1 MRGASCV
8 PLPRNILNEEGLVR
22 IGVDIREL
30 VANKRTG
37 IGSYL
42 TGFLQ
47 YALRTHPGHTYILYG
62 NQNVDFSLDHE
73 NVILRRL
80 RESVTLW
87 WDQVLLVQW
96 LRKDRVDCFFSPYY
110 KAPILGVC
118 PHVITIHDLLFM
130 MIPEYRELRHRLY
143 NLIFRRWAGLIASRA
158 NRVLTDSECSRRD
171 IIRELKV
178 EEDKVRAVPLSVR
191 EGIGPVKDQLAL
203 NRVKEKYHLRDSY
216 MLSVGNL
223 KPHKNIPM
231 LLEMY
236 ARLPK
241 ALQNKYQ
248 LVLAGGDAGGSLP
261 LQQEIAEKGLKE
273 NIVMIGGIPEQDLP
287 SLYSG
292 AYLFLFPSLYEGF
305 GLPALEAMTCGTPV
319 VASRTSSI
327 PEVVGEASVLLDPRN
342 TEEWAIA
349 VKEILEDDGKHKD
362 LSSAGLLRA
371 QEFTPERCYG
381 TVFSIIEEA
390 VNDK

>member
-1 MRGASCV
+1 M
-8 PLPRNILNEEGLVR
+8 R

-42 TGFLQ
+42 MGFLQ
-47 YALRTHPGHTYILYG
+47 YALRAHPGHTYILYG

-80 RESVTLW
+80 QESLTLW
-87 WDQVLLVQW
+87 WDQALLAQW

-110 KAPILGVC
+110 KAPILGAC
-118 PHVITIHDLLFM
+118 PQVITIHDLLFM

-143 NLIFRRWAGLIASRA
+143 NLVFRRWARLIASRA
-158 NRVLTDSECSRRD
+158 NRVLTDSECSRND
-171 IIRELKV
+171 IVRELKV
-178 EEDKVRAVPLSVR
+178 DTEKVQVVPLSVR
-191 EGIGPVKDQLAL
+191 EGIGPVEDRLAL
-203 NRVKEKYHLRDSY
+203 NRVKEKYHLRGSY
-216 MLSVGNL
+216 LLSVGNL
-223 KPHKNIPM
+223 KPHKNVPM

-241 ALQNKYQ
+241 DLQNKYQ
-248 LVLAGGDAGGSLP
+248 IVLAGGDASQSLP
-261 LQQEIAEKGLKE
+261 FQRGIAEMGLEE
-273 NIVMIGGIPEQDLP
+273 NIAMIGRVPDQDLP

-292 AYLFLFPSLYEGF
+292 ASLFLFPSLYEGF

-319 VASRTSSI
+319 VASRASSI
-327 PEVVGEASVLLDPRN
+327 PEVVGEAGVLLDPRN
-342 TEEWAIA
+342 HEEWAIA
-349 VKEILEDDGKHKD
+349 VEGLLEDDRKQKD
-362 LSSAGLLRA
+362 LSAAGLLRA
-371 QEFTPERCYG
+371 NEFTPERCYG

-390 VNDK
+390 ANSR